1 MVDCFAKQVNFELS
15 VVVMRCQSLAQR
27 IEEIDPSVETADVAR
42 LCLLISNLVDN
53 LDDLQNN
60 DKLKES
66 HREASLRLQMGIDQH
81 AAVAFE
87 LETLANSD
95 PKEFDREQIWILL
108 RAIKVQSQILQLYI
122 GGEPIEV

>member
-1 MVDCFAKQVNFELS
+1 
-15 VVVMRCQSLAQR
+15 MRCRSLAER
-27 IEEIDPSVETADVAR
+27 IEDIDPSVGTADVAR
-42 LCLLISNLVDN
+42 LCLLVSNLVDN
-53 LDDLQNN
+53 LDDLK
-60 DKLKES
+60 DDRKLTEA
-66 HREASLRLQMGIDQH
+66 HRDASLRLQMGVDQH

-122 GGEPIEV
+122 GGEAIEV